1 MIMRRPIF
9 YKVFK
14 PPQYMILRITIE
26 TAVFIIQ
33 ISAVAFQTNLIKLL
47 RLCHFLATLANSCEN
62 DHVVNMRLHI

>member
-47 RLCHFLATLANSCEN
+47 CLCHFLKMLANGCAN
-62 DHVVNMRLHI
+62 DQVVDMT